1 MILEGN
7 QSDWNKV
14 IGAFTVAKFIRMLSQ
29 PFNRM
34 DAYKLGI
41 IDSKGKFI
49 KKIKDLKTQKEKKS
63 VDAFNRM
70 IIGMKKVIST
80 HQNPRL
86 RAMMST
92 LPTALK
98 FLSDEVEKVGGN
110 GEEVILEIKE
120 YLNEEYGIVVPDEN
134 HFDELFKKEVIG
146 E

>member
-1 MILEGN
+1 
-7 QSDWNKV
+7 
-14 IGAFTVAKFIRMLSQ
+14 
-29 PFNRM
+29 
-34 DAYKLGI
+34 
-41 IDSKGKFI
+41 
-49 KKIKDLKTQKEKKS
+49 
-63 VDAFNRM
+63 M
-70 IIGMKKVIST
+70 IIGMKKVIRT

-120 YLNEEYGIVVPDEN
+120 YLNEEYGIVIPDDN
-134 HFDELFKKEVIG
+134 VDELFTKEVIG

>member
-1 MILEGN
+1 
-7 QSDWNKV
+7 
-14 IGAFTVAKFIRMLSQ
+14 
-29 PFNRM
+29 
-34 DAYKLGI
+34 
-41 IDSKGKFI
+41 
-49 KKIKDLKTQKEKKS
+49 
-63 VDAFNRM
+63 
-70 IIGMKKVIST
+70 
-80 HQNPRL
+80 
-86 RAMMST
+86 MST